1 MHSPPGARLNLTA
14 YLLDHHLAA
23 GRADRVALWCE
34 DRPVTYGQLI
44 DQVDRAAAAL
54 RALNVQPEQRV
65 AVLLPDSLAFVTAF
79 LGAIKIGAVAV
90 PLNTALRAT
99 DYAHVLDDSGAVVL
113 VAAPALLPL
122 VAAALPRCRRL
133 REVILADGGPDGW
146 EARLARA
153 VPLRAPAETHA
164 EDMAFWL
171 YSSGTTGL
179 PKGVVHLHRDVLP
192 CLRFPEAVC
201 DLREQDTTF
210 AVSKLFFAYA
220 LGNNL
225 FAPLRL
231 GASALLYP
239 ERPEPRAVLD
249 YLRRRQPTVL
259 FSVPSF
265 YAALL
270 RVADAPPDALGSVR
284 LAVSAGEV
292 LSPEVYRR
300 WRERFGVELVDGIG
314 TTENIYTFI
323 SNRPGAVRPGSS
335 GQPVP
340 GFAVRLVDDA
350 GRDVGVD
357 EPGYLLLRSESAAA
371 FYWHDFGRT
380 RQAYLGEWLRTGDVY
395 RRDADGYYWHC
406 GRADDIF
413 KVDGQWVWPSEI
425 EHLLCEHPAVAEA
438 AVVAATAE
446 DGLVK
451 PRAFVRL
458 REGWTPS
465 AELAAA
471 LQAHVRE
478 RTAPYKFPRWIEF
491 VAELPR
497 TATGKVQR
505 YKLRED
511 RAPRSTSRE
520 HPEPPPGEGS

>member
-1 MHSPPGARLNLTA
+1 MASPAPERLNLAA

-23 GRADRVALWCE
+23 GRADRVALWC
-34 DRPVTYGQLI
+34 DDTPVTYRQLS
-44 DQVDRAAAAL
+44 DGVDRAAAAL

-65 AVLLPDSLAFVTAF
+65 ALLLPDGLAFVTAF
-79 LGAIKIGAVAV
+79 LGAIKCGAVAV
-90 PLNTALRAT
+90 PLNTALRPA
-99 DYAHVLDDSGAVVL
+99 DYAHVLHDSGAVVL
-113 VAAPALLPL
+113 VAAPGLLPL
-122 VAAALPRCRRL
+122 VAAALPGCPRL
-133 REVILADGGPDGW
+133 RQVVLTGDGPDSW

-153 VPLRAPAETHA
+153 VPLRAAADTHPQ
-164 EDMAFWL
+164 DMAFWL

-179 PKGVVHLHRDVLP
+179 PKGVVHLQRDVLP

-231 GASALLYP
+231 GATALLYAP
-239 ERPEPRAVLD
+239 RPEPRAVLD
-249 YLRRRQPTVL
+249 YIQRRRPTVL

-270 RVADAPPDALGSVR
+270 RLDDAPREALASVR

-350 GRDVGVD
+350 GRDVGEE
-357 EPGYLLLRSESAAA
+357 EPGYLLLRSDSAAP
-371 FYWHDFGRT
+371 FYWHDFART

-413 KVDGQWVWPSEI
+413 KVDGQWVWPSEV
-425 EHLLCEHPAVAEA
+425 EQLLCEHPAVAEA
-438 AVVAATAE
+438 AVVAATAA

-458 REGWTPS
+458 REGWVPS

-491 VAELPR
+491 VDELPR

-505 YKLRED
+505 YKLRASDAAEAAVSA
-511 RAPRSTSRE
+511 RPTTAS
-520 HPEPPPGEGS
+520 GEQS